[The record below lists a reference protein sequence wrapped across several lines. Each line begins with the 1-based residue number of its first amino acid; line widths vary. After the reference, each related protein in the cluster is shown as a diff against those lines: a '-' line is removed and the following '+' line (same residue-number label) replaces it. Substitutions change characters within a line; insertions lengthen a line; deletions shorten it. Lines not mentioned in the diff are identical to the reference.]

1 MSEIK
6 RSADSVSEA
15 SELSANPQRSAAAEA
30 QRGGGGP
37 QKQKNYT
44 KK

>member
-15 SELSANPQRSAAAEA
+15 SELSANPERSAAACA
-30 QRGGGGP
+30 SRLLRP
-37 QKQKNYT
+37 IKT
-44 KK
+44 KKMI